1 MTILY
6 CGFDEVNMHCFQSHI
21 WRYRP
26 KVEPQFVPFTEMKR
40 NDCSYM
46 FLQPESRTAKR
57 IRWRT
62 SILLRGYVWMWKHL
76 EISNSGRNGHPSK
89 WTMVTMMDSSH
100 AGVLPRH
107 RLDSYFFRV
116 RCWLTRQEWIHVAVD
131 LCEESFVFPL
141 RPRVQTYPRVQ
152 TPETATGLDAT
163 SLEMSM
169 FLAYLAST
177 TTTDIGP

>member
-1 MTILY
+1 VISLSRASSLPRWCSLGISACGVVLGPWRDVIMTILY

-107 RLDSYFFRV
+107 RPWQLLLQSKM
-116 RCWLTRQEWIHVAVD
+116 LIN
-131 LCEESFVFPL
+131 
-141 RPRVQTYPRVQ
+141 
-152 TPETATGLDAT
+152 
-163 SLEMSM
+163 
-169 FLAYLAST
+169 
-177 TTTDIGP
+177 